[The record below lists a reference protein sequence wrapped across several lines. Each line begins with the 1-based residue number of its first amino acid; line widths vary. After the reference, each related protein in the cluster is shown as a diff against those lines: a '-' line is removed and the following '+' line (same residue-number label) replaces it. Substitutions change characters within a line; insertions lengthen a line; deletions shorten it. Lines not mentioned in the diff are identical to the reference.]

1 MNPAFRFRNAAAV
14 ALLPLAAALLPA
26 PAAAQHSATIP
37 ARVATVAPAPAI
49 ERFTVRP
56 AGKLLPGRELR
67 FQLVGLPGARA
78 SLDIPGVVQNVAL
91 RETKRGVYEGRY
103 TIRRRDNL
111 AAFDHAVA
119 TLRRGP
125 ERFTAQ
131 VAFAGRIDR
140 NAPRVSQLTP
150 GNGARI
156 DEYGRTSIL
165 ARLSDDRSGIDPRSV
180 RLIVDGLDVTADAR
194 ISGDEVAYRER
205 LGRGRHRAEVVVR
218 DRAGNETRSAW
229 TFAVV

>member
-1 MNPAFRFRNAAAV
+1 MKKDFRFRKAAAV
-14 ALLPLAAALLPA
+14 ALLPLAATLLAA
-26 PAAAQHSATIP
+26 PAAAQHAAP
-37 ARVATVAPAPAI
+37 VAARVATVAPAPAI
-49 ERFTVRP
+49 ERFTLRP

-78 SLDIPGVVQNVAL
+78 SVEIPGVVRNVAL

-103 TIRRRDNL
+103 TIRRRDDL

-131 VAFAGRIDR
+131 VAFADRPDR

-150 GNGARI
+150 GNGTRV
-156 DEYGRTSIL
+156 DEYGRTFIQ
-165 ARLSDDRSGIDPRSV
+165 ARLSDDRSGVDPRSV

-194 ISGDEVAYRER
+194 ISDDAVAYRER

>member
-1 MNPAFRFRNAAAV
+1 MTCTSHSANVHSWARRLFPMPTLTENQAMNPVFRFRNAAAA
-14 ALLPLAAALLPA
+14 ALLPLAAALLPT
-26 PAAAQHSATIP
+26 PAAAQHSAPIP

-131 VAFAGRIDR
+131 VAFADRVDR

-150 GNGARI
+150 ATARAS
-156 DEYGRTSIL
+156 TNT
-165 ARLSDDRSGIDPRSV
+165 AAPRS
-180 RLIVDGLDVTADAR
+180 T
-194 ISGDEVAYRER
+194 
-205 LGRGRHRAEVVVR
+205 RA
-218 DRAGNETRSAW
+218 
-229 TFAVV
+229 